1 VVVNP
6 FDGSG
11 ACNERRLPVSSHKK
25 PSRKR
30 NSTKKK
36 THYYAP
42 GVEVRVTSIRL
53 MKTFLIHADGQLFK
67 FHNTHFY
74 RYKIRLPFVAFTVKP
89 IRDYGYVTNDALT
102 HTHTYLPVFAETLM
116 EMRRARNNVTDV
128 NYRRFGF
135 FRSAITT
142 SGIIRFGKYHLS
154 IKHIV

>member
-11 ACNERRLPVSSHKK
+11 ACNERRLPVSRSRVERETPPKKK
-25 PSRKR
+25 P
-30 NSTKKK
+30 
-36 THYYAP
+36 HYYAP

-74 RYKIRLPFVAFTVKP
+74 RYKIRLPFVAFTVTP